1 MPSTRFRHA
10 RHALVL
16 GLAATFL
23 TTATG
28 CFGTGRFR
36 AMNTIYDFNKDVSDN
51 GVVRSLV
58 MIALI
63 VIPVYEVSFFIDA
76 IVLNTMDFFN
86 GGGGKVASTKTLP
99 DGTKL
104 LMAKVDAD
112 TVRVRHVDAQGKE
125 TSFDVVRV
133 GDHAGYVRAADGRIL
148 GNVERLTDGRL
159 VQAAP

>member
-1 MPSTRFRHA
+1 MKSTRHRHA
-10 RHALVL
+10 RNALVL
-16 GLAATFL
+16 GLLATFA

-36 AMNTIYDFNKDVSDN
+36 AMNTIYDFNKGVSDN

-58 MIALI
+58 MIGLLI
-63 VIPVYEVSFFIDA
+63 IPVYEISFLVDA

-86 GGGGKVASTKTLP
+86 GGGGKMADETLP

-104 LMAKVDAD
+104 MMAKVDAD
-112 TVRVRHVDAQGKE
+112 TVRVRHVDLQGKE

-133 GDHAGYVRAADGRIL
+133 GDHAGYVRAADGRIV
-148 GNVERLTDGRL
+148 GNVEKLPDGRL
-159 VQAAP
+159 LRAAP